1 MTGDRSYQG
10 DRFFLLTQNHHT
22 MEQQQRIT
30 LSPISTLAGWL
41 RTKVRAGHG
50 GTQQECE
57 MVAATL
63 VHQNI
68 LLQEKLPFLWQWD
81 EKPSLLYLR
90 FVDESKLDMEQ
101 AVEFLNQVGQNPQ
114 AYKSLIKPRPLDE
127 ITADV
132 ERRRR
137 RGNVEIEED
146 EVATQTRLQK
156 EFSLIQR
163 AIGGRLSYNDLTKLV
178 YLDGQVFDP
187 CTAKI
192 TLNIDYG
199 LPIRSAKDEVADI
212 ILRLARGNR
221 INPITAYVDKCQG
234 HVDLEELAAR
244 LFGTSQ
250 PLHGQYLRRWL
261 IAAVARAYKPGC
273 KVDDV
278 LILQGK
284 QGIGKS
290 TFFKSIVPDPDW
302 FDDSFGNASDKDERL
317 KLHGVWVVEW
327 AELENVIRRKGV
339 AAVKSFLSSSTD
351 RLRPP
356 YSRAMEVLHRPSL
369 IVGTTN
375 ESEFLGDTTGNR
387 RFWVIPVSERL
398 PIKWIEENRDAI
410 WATARDLYKSGEPW
424 WFSPEETAYIENLNA
439 SYVLDDVWA
448 DSVSGYLETREE
460 TTIAEILAQCIDM
473 PLERQDQRSKLRV
486 AAILQSLG
494 FQKVSRKKA
503 IGGGRSNVWVLP
515 SLDKETGT
523 TGIID
528 KGSTSSPLVEP
539 LSDDP
544 SLSSQPQKSLSGTG
558 TQMSQSKSKNRL
570 GHYDLKPETTSGK
583 DLRADV
589 PVSQSSLHFFKS
601 GQKLEKQVV
610 AVKANATWFRLGS
623 DSLPKRSQPRSL
635 QKAESIKI
643 ELLDTDAF
651 AELIG
656 DSELLG
662 YSDDRQRV
670 RLRSLETGRVSV
682 FDAESLV
689 VISEGVSHANG

>member
-1 MTGDRSYQG
+1 
-10 DRFFLLTQNHHT
+10 

-41 RTKVRAGHG
+41 RTKIRSGHG
-50 GTQQECE
+50 GTQKECE
-57 MVAATL
+57 MIAATL
-63 VHQNI
+63 VHQDI
-68 LLQEKLPFLWQWD
+68 LLKEKLPYHWQWD
-81 EKPSLLYLR
+81 EKPSLLYLK

-114 AYKSLIKPRPLDE
+114 AYKSLIKPRPIDE
-127 ITADV
+127 IIAEV
-132 ERRRR
+132 ERRQR

-221 INPITAYVDKCQG
+221 TSPIKNYLDNCKG
-234 HVDLEELAAR
+234 SIDLDELAGK
-244 LFGTSQ
+244 LFGAPN
-250 PLHGQYLRRWL
+250 PLHKTYLKRWL
-261 IAAVARAYKPGC
+261 ISAVARAYQPGC
-273 KVDDV
+273 KVDTA
-278 LILQGK
+278 LILQGE

-290 TFFKSIVPDPDW
+290 SFFKAIVPKEDW

-317 KLHGVWVVEW
+317 KLHGVWIVEW
-327 AELENVIRRKGV
+327 AELETVIRRKGV
-339 AAVKSFLSSSTD
+339 SQVKGFLSSGTD

-356 YSRAMEVLHRPSL
+356 YSRSMEILPRPSL

-375 ESEFLGDTTGNR
+375 ESEFLGDSTGNR
-387 RFWVIPVSERL
+387 RFWIIPVTGRL
-398 PIKWIEENRDAI
+398 PIKWIEENRDSI
-410 WATARDLYKSGEPW
+410 WAAARDLYKAGEPW
-424 WFSPEETAYIENLNA
+424 WLTAEESQQAETLNA
-439 SYVLDDVWA
+439 SYVVDDTWLDA
-448 DSVSGYLETREE
+448 ITAYLNDKEE
-460 TTIAEILAQCIDM
+460 VTIAEILTHCIGMD
-473 PLERQDQRSKLRV
+473 LERQDQKSKLRV
-486 AAILQSLG
+486 AAILQGLKY
-494 FQKVSRKKA
+494 QKVTKRKNV
-503 IGGGRSNVWVLP
+503 GGLRSNIWVSP
-515 SLDKETGT
+515 SFYKT
-523 TGIID
+523 TGMTGIVD
-528 KGSTSSPLVEP
+528 KGSTQGSYIEP
-539 LSDDP
+539 VPDDP
-544 SLSSQPQKSLSGTG
+544 SYASQSQFLTGINQDLGSQSISASQTG
-558 TQMSQSKSKNRL
+558 TQAETEHGQGFQGGNPTRSQS
-570 GHYDLKPETTSGK
+570 PEK
-583 DLRADV
+583 
-589 PVSQSSLHFFKS
+589 FKS
-601 GQKLEKQVV
+601 GEKLEEQVV

-623 DSLPKRSQPRSL
+623 DPLPKRSQPRSL

-651 AELIG
+651 SELIG

-662 YSDDRQRV
+662 YSDDGQRA

-682 FDAESLV
+682 FNAESLV
-689 VISEGVSHANG
+689 VISEVNHG